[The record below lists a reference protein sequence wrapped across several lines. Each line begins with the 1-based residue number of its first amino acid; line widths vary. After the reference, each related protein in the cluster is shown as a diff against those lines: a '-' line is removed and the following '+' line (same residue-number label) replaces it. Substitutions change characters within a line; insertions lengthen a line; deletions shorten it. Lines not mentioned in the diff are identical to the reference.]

1 MGSRGGLTVLDEVI
15 RRTIGP
21 AGRLV
26 YRPTV
31 EGLSNVPRR
40 GAVILAGNHLSFIDS
55 VVIPLVAGRKV
66 AFLAKSE
73 YFAGGTPK
81 QRLVGSLLGALG
93 HVPVDRGKGR
103 ASLAALDVATE
114 VLGAGGAFGIYP
126 EGTRSL
132 DGRLHRGHTGVAQ
145 LTLTTGA
152 PVVPLA
158 LIGTDEMMPVGARI
172 PRRKPITIRF
182 GTPLDFSRYDG
193 LADSPAVRRS
203 VTDEIMYAIL
213 ELSGQEY
220 VDAYHKRP
228 DAA

>member
-1 MGSRGGLTVLDEVI
+1 MLAELIRGTLA
-15 RRTIGP
+15 P
-21 AGRLV
+21 AAKLV

-31 EGLSNVPRR
+31 VGLANVPRR
-40 GAVILAGNHLSFIDS
+40 GAVILASNHLSFIDS
-55 VVIPLVAGRKV
+55 VAIPLVARRQV

-73 YFAGGTPK
+73 YFRGRGPRR
-81 QRLVGSLLGALG
+81 RLVGAVLGALG
-93 HVPVDRGKGR
+93 HVPVERGKGR
-103 ASLAALDVATE
+103 ASLLALGVATE
-114 VLGAGGAFGIYP
+114 VLDAGGAFGIYP

-152 PVVPLA
+152 PVVPVA
-158 LIGTDEMMPVGARI
+158 VIGTDRMMPVGARL
-172 PRRKPITIRF
+172 PRRRPVTIRF
-182 GTPLDFSRYDG
+182 GAPLDFTRYDG

-220 VDAYHKRP
+220 VDEYHKRP

>member
-1 MGSRGGLTVLDEVI
+1 VLYEVI
-15 RRTIGP
+15 RRTIAP
-21 AGRLV
+21 VARLV
-26 YRPTV
+26 YAPTV
-31 EGLSNVPRR
+31 VGLANVPRH
-40 GAVILAGNHLSFIDS
+40 GPVILAGNHLSFIDS
-55 VVIPLVAGRKV
+55 VVIPLVARRQV

-73 YFAGGTPK
+73 YFRGGSPK
-81 QRLVGSLLGALG
+81 QRLAGSLLGALG

-103 ASLAALDVATE
+103 AALAALDVATE
-114 VLGAGGAFGIYP
+114 VLDRGGAFGIYP

-158 LIGTDEMMPVGARI
+158 LIGTDAMLPVGARI
-172 PRRKPITIRF
+172 PRRRPITVRF

-220 VDAYHKRP
+220 VDAYHQRP

>member
-1 MGSRGGLTVLDEVI
+1 VLYEVI
-15 RRTIGP
+15 RRVLAP
-21 AGRLV
+21 AGKLV

-31 EGLSNVPRR
+31 EGLENVPRR

-55 VVIPLVAGRKV
+55 VVIPLIADRQV

-73 YFAGGTPK
+73 YFMGGSPK
-81 QRLVGSLLGALG
+81 QRLVGGLLGALG

-114 VLGAGGAFGIYP
+114 VLSSGRAFGIYP

-145 LTLTTGA
+145 LALTTGA

-158 LIGTDEMMPVGARI
+158 LIGTDEMMPVGVRI

-182 GTPLDFSRYDG
+182 GTPLDFARYDG

-203 VTDEIMYAIL
+203 VTDEIMYAIM
-213 ELSGQEY
+213 ELSGQVY

>member
-1 MGSRGGLTVLDEVI
+1 VLYEVLRGVI
-15 RRTIGP
+15 AP
-21 AGRLV
+21 AAKAV
-26 YRPTV
+26 YRPRV
-31 EGLSNVPRR
+31 EGEANIPKR
-40 GAVILAGNHLSFIDS
+40 GAVILASNHLSFIDS
-55 VVIPLVAGRKV
+55 VVIPLVAGRPV

-73 YFAGGTPK
+73 YFAGGSPR
-81 QRLVGSLLGALG
+81 QRLVGGVLGALG

-103 ASLAALDVATE
+103 ASLAALDVATS
-114 VLGAGGAFGIYP
+114 VLSEGGAFGIYP

-158 LIGTDEMMPVGARI
+158 MIGTDRMMPKGVRI
-172 PRRKPITIRF
+172 PRRVPVTVRF
-182 GTPLDFSRYDG
+182 GKPLDFSRYDG
-193 LADSPAVRRS
+193 LAESPAVRRS
-203 VTDEIMYAIL
+203 VTDEIMYAIM

>member
-1 MGSRGGLTVLDEVI
+1 MLYEVLRGVI
-15 RRTIGP
+15 EP
-21 AGRLV
+21 AARAV
-26 YRPTV
+26 YRPNV
-31 EGLSNVPRR
+31 EGMANVPKR
-40 GAVILAGNHLSFIDS
+40 GAVILASNHLSFIDS
-55 VVIPLVAGRKV
+55 VLIPLVAGRPV

-73 YFAGGTPK
+73 YFVGRSPRQRFVGG
-81 QRLVGSLLGALG
+81 LLGALG

-103 ASLAALDVATE
+103 AALAALEVATD
-114 VLGAGGAFGIYP
+114 VLNGGGAFGIYP

-152 PVVPLA
+152 PVVPLGI
-158 LIGTDEMMPVGARI
+158 IGTNAMLPKGVRVPRKTPV
-172 PRRKPITIRF
+172 TVRF
-182 GTPLDFSRYDG
+182 GKPLDFSRYDG
-193 LADSPAVRRS
+193 LADAPAIRRS

>member
-1 MGSRGGLTVLDEVI
+1 VLYEVI
-15 RRTIGP
+15 RRTLAP
-21 AGRLV
+21 TGRLL

-31 EGLSNVPRR
+31 IGLANVPRT
-40 GAVILAGNHLSFIDS
+40 GPVILAGNHLSFIDS
-55 VVIPLVAGRKV
+55 VVIPLVARRQV

-73 YFAGGTPK
+73 YFGGGSPK
-81 QRLVGSLLGALG
+81 QRLVGGLLGALG

-103 ASLAALDVATE
+103 ASLAALDVATD
-114 VLGAGGAFGIYP
+114 VLNRGGAFGIYP

-158 LIGTDEMMPVGARI
+158 LIGTDRMMPVGARV
-172 PRRKPITIRF
+172 PRRQPITVRF
-182 GTPLDFSRYDG
+182 GAPLDFSRYDG

>member
-1 MGSRGGLTVLDEVI
+1 MLYEVI
-15 RRTIGP
+15 RRTLAP

-31 EGLSNVPRR
+31 IGLANVPRK
-40 GAVILAGNHLSFIDS
+40 GPVILAGNHLSFIDS
-55 VVIPLVAGRKV
+55 VLIPLLAQRQV

-73 YFAGGTPK
+73 YFSGGSPK
-81 QRLVGSLLGALG
+81 QRLVGGLLGALG

-103 ASLAALDVATE
+103 AALAALDVATE
-114 VLGAGGAFGIYP
+114 VLNRGGAFGIYP

-158 LIGTDEMMPVGARI
+158 LIGTDQMMPVGAKV
-172 PRRKPITIRF
+172 PRRRPVTIRF
-182 GTPLDFSRYDG
+182 GAPLDFSRYDG

-203 VTDEIMYAIL
+203 VTDEIMYAIM
-213 ELSGQEY
+213 ELSGQVY

>member
-1 MGSRGGLTVLDEVI
+1 VLYEVI
-15 RRTIGP
+15 RGVLAP
-21 AGRLV
+21 AAKAI
-26 YRPTV
+26 YRPNV
-31 EGLSNVPRR
+31 EGLDNVPRH

-55 VVIPLVAGRKV
+55 VVIPLVAGRPV

-73 YFAGGTPK
+73 YFHGRKPQ
-81 QRLVGSLLGALG
+81 QRLVGGLLGALG
-93 HVPVDRGKGR
+93 HVPVERGAGR
-103 ASLAALDVATE
+103 ASLAALDVATD
-114 VLGAGGAFGIYP
+114 VLTSGGAFGIYP

-145 LTLTTGA
+145 LALTTGA

-158 LIGTDEMMPVGARI
+158 LIGTAAMFPKGAKI
-172 PRRKPITIRF
+172 PKRKPVTVRF
-182 GTPLDFSRYDG
+182 GTPLDFARYDG

>member
-1 MGSRGGLTVLDEVI
+1 VLYEVI
-15 RRTIGP
+15 RGVIAP
-21 AGRLV
+21 AAKAI

-31 EGLSNVPRR
+31 EGLENVPRH
-40 GAVILAGNHLSFIDS
+40 GQVILAGNHLSFIDS
-55 VVIPLVAGRKV
+55 VVIPLVAGRPV

-73 YFAGGTPK
+73 YFTGRKPG
-81 QRLVGSLLGALG
+81 QRLVGGLLGALG
-93 HVPVDRGKGR
+93 HVPVDRGAGR
-103 ASLAALDVATE
+103 ASLAALDVATT
-114 VLGAGGAFGIYP
+114 VLQGGGAFGIYP

-158 LIGTDEMMPVGARI
+158 LIGTDKMLPKGVRVPRIVPV
-172 PRRKPITIRF
+172 TVRF
-182 GTPLDFSRYDG
+182 GKPLDFSRYDG

>member
-1 MGSRGGLTVLDEVI
+1 VLYEVI
-15 RRTIGP
+15 QHTLGP

-31 EGLSNVPRR
+31 LGLANVPRR
-40 GAVILAGNHLSFIDS
+40 GAVILASNHLSFIDS
-55 VVIPLVAGRKV
+55 VVIPLVARRQV

-73 YFAGGTPK
+73 YFRGGSPR
-81 QRLVGSLLGALG
+81 QRMVGALLGALG
-93 HVPVDRGKGR
+93 HVPVERGKGR
-103 ASLAALDVATE
+103 AALASLDVATD
-114 VLGAGGAFGIYP
+114 VLSRGGAFGIYP

-158 LIGTDEMMPVGARI
+158 LIGTDEMMPVGVRI
-172 PRRKPITIRF
+172 PRRRPITVRF
-182 GTPLDFSRYDG
+182 GRPLDFSRYDG
-193 LADSPAVRRS
+193 LADSPTVRRS
-203 VTDEIMYAIL
+203 VTDEIMYAIM

>member
-1 MGSRGGLTVLDEVI
+1 VLYEVI

-21 AGRLV
+21 VGKLV

-31 EGLSNVPRR
+31 EGMANVPRR

-55 VVIPLVAGRKV
+55 VVIPLVARRQV

-73 YFAGGTPK
+73 YFRGGSPK
-81 QRLVGSLLGALG
+81 QRLVGGLLGALG

-103 ASLAALDVATE
+103 ASLAALDVATD
-114 VLGAGGAFGIYP
+114 VLNKGGAFGIYP

-158 LIGTDEMMPVGARI
+158 LIGTDLMMPVGVRI
-172 PRRKPITIRF
+172 PKRRPITIRF
-182 GTPLDFSRYDG
+182 GKPLDFSRYDG

-213 ELSGQEY
+213 ELSGQDY
-220 VDAYHKRP
+220 VDVYHKRP

>member
-1 MGSRGGLTVLDEVI
+1 VLYEVLRGVLE
-15 RRTIGP
+15 P
-21 AGRLV
+21 AARAV
-26 YRPTV
+26 YQPHV
-31 EGLSNVPRR
+31 EGIANVPKR
-40 GAVILAGNHLSFIDS
+40 GAVILASNHLSFVDS
-55 VVIPLVAGRKV
+55 VLIPLVAGRPV

-73 YFAGGTPK
+73 YFVGRSPRQRFVGG
-81 QRLVGSLLGALG
+81 LLGALG

-103 ASLAALDVATE
+103 AALAALDVATE
-114 VLGAGGAFGIYP
+114 VLGGGGAFGIYP

-152 PVVPLA
+152 PVVPLG
-158 LIGTDEMMPVGARI
+158 IVGTDEMMPKGVRI
-172 PRRKPITIRF
+172 PRRKPVTVRF
-182 GTPLDFSRYDG
+182 GKPLDFSRYDG
-193 LADSPAVRRS
+193 LADAPAIRRS